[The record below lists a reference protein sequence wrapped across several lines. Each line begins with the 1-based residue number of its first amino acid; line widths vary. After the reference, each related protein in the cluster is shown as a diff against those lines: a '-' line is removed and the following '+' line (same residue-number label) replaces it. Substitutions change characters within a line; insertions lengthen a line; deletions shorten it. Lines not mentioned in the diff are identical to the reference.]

1 MAKSKKQQTK
11 SKVSSAKTSTRS
23 ALKNGPGKQLT
34 IEKSMKKGYTAGTAG
49 KGNTTLLEL
58 EDSSDDEN
66 YANMVDTEE
75 EEEEEEEE
83 HSNKDKTNEV
93 VMLDRIEEMT
103 PTEPDVNENGKRP
116 QQQKTLPSSIL
127 RHNIRAKH
135 KASIVVNPYTPKL
148 NTINFSDTT
157 ARQVPIKDCTTKWRS
172 RFTVKLSIPE
182 STNALE
188 AFREL
193 LKGLVSELQATCDDS
208 EKIFILPWAEAD
220 RTKINAIES
229 PEDVP
234 VGMTKLG
241 KFIPRFFPGKGD
253 AMMSYFKLYIGHD
266 KELDEL
272 QADIKYWLM
281 SGNHGMYFESL
292 QCEHSVFI
300 GWLLWS
306 LKTMDV
312 NALTEDILQ
321 MTGIHVGLRWMAID
335 SGAKGKVPL
344 SEKVFALHMEV
355 ARSDKR
361 KAKKAFLALY
371 GKQNNDSAELP
382 LYLRLR
388 FITPRSEATSGATI
402 TKLKRFRERQKNF
415 LVKIGKSAAP
425 QIVHLDWRKQEKQ
438 QTLRELMMEL
448 KSNVYENTPIF
459 FSVDLDW
466 TKTNHIVSYLPMM
479 KEEAVHTLNTL
490 IPLLR
495 FVIQNQESS
504 EHFEPLVIDD
514 LHSFFTD
521 ESIEDSEDM
530 FFDPKLNRVVD
541 PLMDENLEFI
551 DDENLLGDDDMDA
564 NAIPVQRPELQQL
577 QTGNFPGNC
586 DDSISTLGRSLAT
599 GMLSPGALSSQ
610 SRSSRRSRSSASV
623 SSVSTGVTVEDFTNL
638 KRDVH
643 SITSAVDNLAR
654 LVAGTLKDS
663 TSQVAFSPSVANAS
677 TGAGSL

>member
-1 MAKSKKQQTK
+1 MAKSKKPQTK

-23 ALKNGPGKQLT
+23 ALRNGPGTQLT
-34 IEKSMKKGYTAGTAG
+34 IEKSIKKSYTAGTGG
-49 KGNTTLLEL
+49 KGHTTLGEL
-58 EDSSDDEN
+58 VDSSDDDE
-66 YANMVDTEE
+66 YDTMEDTEE
-75 EEEEEEEE
+75 ATEREEYIS
-83 HSNKDKTNEV
+83 HKTSLKDT
-93 VMLDRIEEMT
+93 VMLDVIEET
-103 PTEPDVNENGKRP
+103 KTQEPEVNENGKRP
-116 QQQKTLPSSIL
+116 QQQKTVPRSIL
-127 RHNIRAKH
+127 RQTIRAKH
-135 KASIVVNPYTPKL
+135 SASIVVNPYTPKL
-148 NTINFSDTT
+148 RSINFSDTNE
-157 ARQVPIKDCTTKWRS
+157 RQVPIKDCATKWRS

-182 STNALE
+182 SDNPLE
-188 AFREL
+188 AFRLL
-193 LKGLVSELQATCDDS
+193 LKGLVSELQATCEDS
-208 EKIFILPWAEAD
+208 DKIFILPWAESD
-220 RTKINAIES
+220 RTKINAIDS
-229 PEDVP
+229 PDEIP

-241 KFIPRFFPGKGD
+241 KFIPRFFPGKGE

-266 KELDEL
+266 KDLEEM
-272 QADIKYWLM
+272 QTDIKYWLM
-281 SGNHGMYFESL
+281 SGDHGMYFELL
-292 QCEHSVFI
+292 QCENSVFI

-306 LKTMDV
+306 LKSMDV

-321 MTGIHVGLRWMAID
+321 MTGIRVGLRWMAID

-344 SEKVFALHMEV
+344 SEKVFALHLEV

-361 KAKKAFLALY
+361 KAKKAFLDLY
-371 GKQNNDSAELP
+371 GKTVTDSAELP

-402 TKLKRFRERQKNF
+402 TKLKRLRERQKNF
-415 LVKIGKSAAP
+415 LVKIGKAAAP
-425 QIVHLDWRKQEKQ
+425 QIVHLDWRKQEQQ

-448 KSNVYENTPIF
+448 QSNVYDNTSIF

-466 TKTNHIVSYLPMM
+466 TKTNHIVTYLPMM
-479 KEEAVHTLNTL
+479 KEEAIHTLNTL

-495 FVIQNQESS
+495 YVIQNQETS
-504 EHFEPLVIDD
+504 EHFEPLTIDD

-530 FFDPKLNRVVD
+530 YFDPKLNRVVD
-541 PLMDENLEFI
+541 PLMDANLEFI
-551 DDENLLGDDDMDA
+551 DDENLLGEDDFNDSG
-564 NAIPVQRPELQQL
+564 IPVQRPELQQL

-586 DDSISTLGRSLAT
+586 DDSISTLGRSMAT

-638 KRDVH
+638 KRDVN

-654 LVAGTLKDS
+654 IVAGTLKNS
-663 TSQVAFSPSVANAS
+663 TSQDGHSPSVANAS